1 MNVLGNTGEHVN
13 MHGENGMGMNMSAH
27 IECEVHAGEC
37 GVGVN
42 V

>member
-1 MNVLGNTGEHVN
+1 MNVLGSAGEHVN
-13 MHGENGMGMNMSAH
+13 MHGEYGVGINISAH
-27 IECEVHAGEC
+27 TECEVHAGEC